1 MYGECFLHFEAV
13 DQLGKKESTIQTMI
27 KPIAPLPD
35 RFVEHKISLDNHDR
49 PAGMPS
55 TIRVNLNKYDFRN
68 TRGTEE
74 INPLPAH
81 VSKVIHDAAERRLMA
96 LGSYYKYL
104 QVPEDEVKNIEAEL
118 RKAKHFEMLTLSRSS
133 RHSEMDSLRELLQH
147 TESERREI
155 AQKVLIEAQLQ
166 RSKAM
171 KTLSHEMERI
181 RLEEQARLEEDR
193 KKVLVR
199 ERNVLLDRRRVF
211 EVSNSAAGGSTSQQ
225 QAGGSGGAPVLIMN
239 VALGN
244 GKEEKI
250 TVRRHDDPSSIAMN
264 FVKRHGLPDH
274 TVAALANQIRSN
286 LSHHIHVTSGRG
298 ATGTNATPTRRTTSP
313 ATSRR

>member
-1 MYGECFLHFEAV
+1 M
-13 DQLGKKESTIQTMI
+13 STL
-27 KPIAPLPD
+27 PAAPLPA
-35 RFVEHKISLDNHDR
+35 RFVEHKISLDVHDR
-49 PAGMPS
+49 PAGTPS
-55 TIRVNLNKYDFRN
+55 VVRVNLNKYDFRN
-68 TRGTEE
+68 TRGAEDV
-74 INPLPAH
+74 NPLPAH
-81 VSKVIHDAAERRLMA
+81 VSKIIHDAAERRLMA

-104 QVPEDEVKNIEAEL
+104 QVPEDEVKTIEAEL

-133 RHSEMDSLRELLQH
+133 RHTEMDTLRELLQH
-147 TESERREI
+147 TESERRET
-155 AQKVLIEAQLQ
+155 AQKVLIEAQLL

-171 KTLSHEMERI
+171 KTLSNEMERI

-193 KKVLVR
+193 KKILVR

-211 EVSNSAAGGSTSQQ
+211 EVSNSGTAGGSASQQ
-225 QAGGSGGAPVLIMN
+225 QGGGGAPVLIMN

-298 ATGTNATPTRRTTSP
+298 VAGGGTSATPTRRTSSP